1 MNRRVFLSRIG
12 LTTGGLLIL
21 QSGCA
26 LKSPSKAS
34 IAVLSNG
41 VNPAQFAPPPFDCGP
56 WFYWFWL
63 DVNVTR
69 EGITAD
75 LEAMKAVGI
84 AGVLIMDVDQGTPAS
99 FNGAQFGDAK
109 WYELFQFACEEA
121 NRLGI
126 EVNMT
131 NDAGWCGSGGPWITP
146 ELSMQVVVWS
156 STAVAGGQKN
166 ETALPQPEAKMYFYR
181 DIPVLAFPT
190 PPANLAGQGYRLPN
204 LPGVTDANGG
214 RNGQ

>member
-1 MNRRVFLSRIG
+1 MNRRDFLGRLG

-21 QSGCA
+21 QSGCVLTPGSKPSITA
-26 LKSPSKAS
+26 GSAASPAKNEDANFAS
-34 IAVLSNG
+34 
-41 VNPAQFAPPPFDCGP
+41 PPFDCGP
-56 WFYWFWL
+56 WVYWFWL

-156 STAVAGGQKN
+156 STSVGGAQPVN
-166 ETALPQPEAKMYFYR
+166 IQLPQPEARMDYYR
-181 DIPVLAFPT
+181 DIAVLAFP
-190 PPANLAGQGYRLPN
+190 
-204 LPGVTDANGG
+204 
-214 RNGQ
+214 

>member
-1 MNRRVFLSRIG
+1 MNRREFLNRIG
-12 LTTGGLLIL
+12 LTAGGLLVL
-21 QSGCA
+21 QSGCVVRRQA
-26 LKSPSKAS
+26 PSPAGRPATANARAAAEEFAS
-34 IAVLSNG
+34 
-41 VNPAQFAPPPFDCGP
+41 PPFDCGP
-56 WFYWFWL
+56 WVYWFWL

-99 FNGAQFGDAK
+99 FNGSQFGDVK

-121 NRLGI
+121 KRLGI

-156 STAVAGGQKN
+156 DASVTGGKRVAIQ
-166 ETALPQPEAKMYFYR
+166 LPQPERRMGFYR
-181 DIPVLAFPT
+181 DIVVLAFPR
-190 PPANLAGQGYRLPN
+190 PAGQKRGHSYRIPDLRG
-204 LPGVTDANGG
+204 LT
-214 RNGQ
+214 